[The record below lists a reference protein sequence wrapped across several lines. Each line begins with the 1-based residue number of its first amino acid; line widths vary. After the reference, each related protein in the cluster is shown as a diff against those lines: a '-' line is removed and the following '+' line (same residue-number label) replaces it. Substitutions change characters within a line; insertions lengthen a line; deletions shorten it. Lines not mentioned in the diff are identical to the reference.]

1 MVRLLKAVET
11 GGLVSTITPRTGF
24 VGTSTVGPTTAIVV
38 AALTSSQTSTSGLK
52 RSAAAS
58 DVVLLLT
65 LTDVAA
71 DEITFRGS
79 HRIGVVWW

>member
-1 MVRLLKAVET
+1 M
-11 GGLVSTITPRTGF
+11 SPRTRF
-24 VGTSTVGPTTAIVV
+24 IRTSSVGLTTAMVV

-58 DVVLLLT
+58 DVILLLT

-71 DEITFRGS
+71 DEVTFRGS
-79 HRIGVVWW
+79 HRIGVVWR

>member
-1 MVRLLKAVET
+1 M
-11 GGLVSTITPRTGF
+11 GL
-24 VGTSTVGPTTAIVV
+24 TTAMVV
-38 AALTSSQTSTSGLK
+38 AVMTSSQTSTSGLK

-71 DEITFRGS
+71 DEVAFRGS
-79 HRIGVVWW
+79 HRIGVVWR

>member
-1 MVRLLKAVET
+1 MAVET
-11 GGLVSTITPRTGF
+11 GGLVSPRTRF
-24 VGTSTVGPTTAIVV
+24 IRTSSVGLTTAMVV
-38 AALTSSQTSTSGLK
+38 ATLTSSETSTSGLK

-65 LTDVAA
+65 LTDIAA
-71 DEITFRGS
+71 DEVTFRGS